1 MKIVV
6 SNNGEHHG
14 PYELN
19 ILEEFVEQGAFSLT
33 DMCWQEGWA
42 EWRPLASII
51 SRPSPQAS
59 LTTERDVSAVQQ
71 NTLQGEIVFSDMLI
85 DITTQHIR
93 TIGDVTYPL
102 NKILTVKIKEDT
114 SGYIAPIFLVLL
126 GIVAA
131 YLANDPI
138 KRLLALVVFFASAV
152 TLARLIGKSYW
163 LVIATTSGEA
173 NAIRSSNR
181 DYIED
186 VVSKINEV
194 IVRSKRSYRI
204 LRRI

>member
-19 ILEEFVEQGAFSLT
+19 ILEELVEQGAFALT

-51 SRPSPQAS
+51 SRPSPQAA
-59 LTTERDVSAVQQ
+59 LTSERDVSAVQQ

-102 NKILTVKIKEDT
+102 NNILTVKIKEDKT
-114 SGYIAPIFLVLL
+114 GYIATIFLVLL
-126 GIVAA
+126 GIEVT
-131 YLANDPI
+131 YLGDSLMDSLVRAV
-138 KRLLALVVFFASAV
+138 LSLAFAV
-152 TLARLIGKSYW
+152 TLVRLIGKSYW
-163 LVIATTSGEA
+163 LVIATASGEA
-173 NAIRSSNR
+173 NAIRSPNR
-181 DYIED
+181 AYIEN

-194 IVRSKRSYRI
+194 IVRSKRADRI
-204 LRRI
+204 